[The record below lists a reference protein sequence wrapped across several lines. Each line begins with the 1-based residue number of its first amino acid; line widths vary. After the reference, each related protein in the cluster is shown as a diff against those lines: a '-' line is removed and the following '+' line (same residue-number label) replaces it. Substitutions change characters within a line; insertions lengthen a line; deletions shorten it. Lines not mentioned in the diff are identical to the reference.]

1 MAYAAIIAL
10 LLWFAQA
17 GSYLSLLRLLHQ
29 PTKIVVKEK
38 TLKCMY
44 ILYLKRNI
52 YLSYINL

>member
-52 YLSYINL
+52 YLFNI